1 MLLNHPTACLASGRK
16 QTPHTSTRPEA
27 GSPDAR
33 WAHKHNGPRRARP
46 RAGCPGPPPCKAGIK
61 DRAQAQRQGPSP
73 RGPWRRRRGTCV
85 HSSATHSDAEPRRR
99 ILGSSH
105 VKATHSEVCSQVP
118 PSLQWHS
125 CQQVPCCAG
134 LAHGTGGA
142 VSSLPRRAARACI
155 AGLHGAPRT
164 TAHTQ
169 LLPISDGQCSA
180 DQSSMLWL
188 GHAARGWAGGAAHG
202 DRAPRALDAVAGE
215 RDRAVAARPARPTPL
230 TAAHEQLCVA
240 CRVFTRTMC
249 QAAPR
254 SALAQQPRLCS
265 RPTRAKSR
273 GHILPGRGAP
283 VALAVAQAVSA
294 AGAVLRAVVQTGGGA
309 RHGEV
314 VREPVDVHGIVD
326 GSAPQPLPASGSA
339 VLLPSA
345 HRSAACLCRILPVA
359 LPPPSCGVRPSIP
372 FFSALAGQHAVM
384 LLEIQQFTCSL
395 QRLHNPLQAAPKLC
409 TVTHM
414 PLRVTHVPSRLDPC
428 HGSAASR
435 ARRWA
440 PHLAA
445 GLARAAWLPSR
456 SSRVKAAVANTQTAG
471 LQARARA
478 RRRACV
484 SWERQSTISYVVL
497 CSCSTCFSV
506 YTSLL
511 GWSPCGRHAARRQP
525 ASSRRRRT
533 RPAVADWPG
542 RLSGLPSG
550 SMNGAVRKGWRQL
563 SRASAH
569 SPRFRDAGETGEA
582 VGGARACSSSSAG
595 RETDHWP

>member
-1 MLLNHPTACLASGRK
+1 
-16 QTPHTSTRPEA
+16 
-27 GSPDAR
+27 
-33 WAHKHNGPRRARP
+33 
-46 RAGCPGPPPCKAGIK
+46 
-61 DRAQAQRQGPSP
+61 
-73 RGPWRRRRGTCV
+73 
-85 HSSATHSDAEPRRR
+85 
-99 ILGSSH
+99 

-326 GSAPQPLPASGSA
+326 GSAPQPLPARGSA
-339 VLLPSA
+339 VLLPPA
-345 HRSAACLCRILPVA
+345 HRSAARLCRILPVA

-384 LLEIQQFTCSL
+384 LMEVQRFTCSC
-395 QRLHNPLQAAPKLC
+395 RLHNPLQAAPNLC
-409 TVTHM
+409 TVTHV
-414 PLRVTHVPSRLDPC
+414 PLRVTHVPFTTGPMPRERGQPRSPLGPTPRGRARPCRIAAEQVKPSQGNCRKHADCRAAGTGAGAPPRLRQLGAAEHDLVRRVVLLQHLLQRVHVLAGVVALRPARRPPSAC
-428 HGSAASR
+428 QQSAAPHPPRSR
-435 ARRWA
+435 RLAWQTLRSSVRLYERSGA
-440 PHLAA
+440 EGLAA
-445 GLARAAWLPSR
+445 AEPRVGPQSEVQGRRGDWRGCGRGARLQQQQRGPGDGPLAVAGAAETGLDAHLRTPHAAVGRGGGQRHGRGPARAGRGRAP
-456 SSRVKAAVANTQTAG
+456 AG
-471 LQARARA
+471 QA
-478 RRRACV
+478 C
-484 SWERQSTISYVVL
+484 T
-497 CSCSTCFSV
+497 
-506 YTSLL
+506 
-511 GWSPCGRHAARRQP
+511 
-525 ASSRRRRT
+525 
-533 RPAVADWPG
+533 
-542 RLSGLPSG
+542 
-550 SMNGAVRKGWRQL
+550 
-563 SRASAH
+563 AH
-569 SPRFRDAGETGEA
+569 SGGVA
-582 VGGARACSSSSAG
+582 VS
-595 RETDHWP
+595 